1 MREKDVVLVLYDRK
15 VGKGVYRLRRVLKV
29 FEDAH
34 GRVRTVTVRMRRKDA
49 REAALPYV
57 PKQLDEITLGVQ
69 RIAVICPVEEQGY
82 EEEAAKPMDEEA

>member
-1 MREKDVVLVLYDRK
+1 M
-15 VGKGVYRLRRVLKV
+15 

-34 GRVRTVTVRMRRKDA
+34 GRVRTVTVGMRRKDV

-69 RIAVICPVEEQGY
+69 RIAVICPVEEQGLT
-82 EEEAAKPMDEEA
+82 EEAAKPMDEEA